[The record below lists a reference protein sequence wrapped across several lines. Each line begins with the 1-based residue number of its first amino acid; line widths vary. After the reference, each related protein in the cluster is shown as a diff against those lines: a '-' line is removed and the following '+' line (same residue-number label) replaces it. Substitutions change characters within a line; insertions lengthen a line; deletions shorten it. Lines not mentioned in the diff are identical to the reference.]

1 MQLKIKALKFTK
13 NLYRTSIVIIAVLT
27 NNLMLSQ
34 NDSITEVSKNKID
47 GVAAVIGDFLIL
59 DSDIDKQF
67 DQLKA
72 SGISTDD
79 MTRCQ
84 VFGKLLEDKLYQ
96 HHAVQDSIV
105 VNNLEIQSFVD
116 QQIDAFAKQIGSMEK
131 LINYY
136 NKNSEQELR
145 NEMFELNKSSE
156 LAKQMQEKIIEE
168 TEVTPE
174 EVRQFFNSIPE
185 NDRPLFNTE
194 LKVAQIVVIPK
205 TTEEEKQKVIDRL
218 EQFKADVVDNGSSFT
233 TKAVLYTEDFQSRK
247 NGGKYTLNRK
257 KPQMVKE
264 YRDVAF
270 SLQEGEI
277 SDPFET
283 SYGFF
288 IIILE
293 KIRGQEYDVRSILLK
308 PKINS
313 SEIEEAKEKL
323 ENARQRI
330 LSGEITFAEAALEVS
345 DQIETKYDGGQLI
358 NPETQDYNFE
368 LTKIDPE
375 LYSQIEKLKDG
386 EVSIVLQD
394 EDRTNPVKF
403 KLLTVT
409 DRTDEHEAN
418 FAKDY
423 LKIQSLALQNKKLK
437 EIEKWQNIKIEDTH
451 ESPLVMLIPLI
462 LLAIGAIFAGF
473 IFKDLFIGHHGLT
486 SNYWSQSIFFLEPLS
501 SEHPPYWIVYLTPL
515 LVIISIPLSYYLFVK
530 NKKITDEVVKGNQ
543 PLYKFLLNKWYF
555 DELYEVV
562 FVKSSKKVGIFLWK
576 FFDLRIIDGFGP
588 DGVSKIIK
596 KLSIKAN
603 KFQSGHIYQYAFIML
618 LGFSAFLTLLI
629 IK

>member
-1 MQLKIKALKFTK
+1 
-13 NLYRTSIVIIAVLT
+13 V
-27 NNLMLSQ
+27 
-34 NDSITEVSKNKID
+34 
-47 GVAAVIGDFLIL
+47 L

-96 HHAVQDSIV
+96 HHAIQDSIV
-105 VNNLEIQSFVD
+105 VNTLEIQSFVD
-116 QQIDAFAKQIGSMEK
+116 QQIDAFAEQIGSMEK

-156 LAKQMQEKIIEE
+156 LAKKMQERIIEE

-205 TTEEEKQKVIDRL
+205 TTEEEKKKVIERL

-233 TKAVLYTEDFQSRK
+233 TKAVLYTEDYASRK
-247 NGGKYTLNRK
+247 NGGKYVLNKK

-283 SYGFF
+283 DFGFF
-288 IIILE
+288 IILLE

-308 PKINS
+308 PKINPEEI
-313 SEIEEAKEKL
+313 SEARNKL
-323 ENARQRI
+323 LNARTRI
-330 LSGEITFAEAALEVS
+330 VNDEISFADAALEIS
-345 DQIETKYDGGQLI
+345 DQVETKYDGGQLI

-368 LTKIDPE
+368 LTKMEPE

-386 EVSIVLQD
+386 EISIVLQD
-394 EDRTNPVKF
+394 EDRMNPVKF

-409 DRTDEHEAN
+409 DRIDEHEAN

-437 EIEKWQNIKIEDTH
+437 EIEKWQDIKIDDTYVKIAS
-451 ESPLVMLIPLI
+451 EYR
-462 LLAIGAIFAGF
+462 
-473 IFKDLFIGHHGLT
+473 DCE
-486 SNYWSQSIFFLEPLS
+486 FFSDWL
-501 SEHPPYWIVYLTPL
+501 
-515 LVIISIPLSYYLFVK
+515 K
-530 NKKITDEVVKGNQ
+530 Q
-543 PLYKFLLNKWYF
+543 
-555 DELYEVV
+555 
-562 FVKSSKKVGIFLWK
+562 
-576 FFDLRIIDGFGP
+576 
-588 DGVSKIIK
+588 
-596 KLSIKAN
+596 
-603 KFQSGHIYQYAFIML
+603 
-618 LGFSAFLTLLI
+618 
-629 IK
+629 

>member
-1 MQLKIKALKFTK
+1 MQLKIKVLKFTK
-13 NLYRTSIVIIAVLT
+13 YLYINYVVVIAVLT
-27 NNLMLSQ
+27 TNMLFSQESNTIDNNR
-34 NDSITEVSKNKID
+34 NKID
-47 GVAAVIGDFLIL
+47 GVAAVVGDFLVL

-67 DQLKA
+67 NQLKA

-96 HHAVQDSIV
+96 HHAIQDSIV
-105 VNNLEIQSFVD
+105 VNTLEIQSFVD
-116 QQIDAFAKQIGSMEK
+116 QQIDAFAEQIGSMEK

-156 LAKQMQEKIIEE
+156 LAKKMQERIIEE

-205 TTEEEKQKVIDRL
+205 TTEEEKKKVIERL

-233 TKAVLYTEDFQSRK
+233 TKAVLYTEDYASRK
-247 NGGKYTLNRK
+247 NGGKYVLNKK

-283 SYGFF
+283 DFGFF
-288 IIILE
+288 IILLE

-308 PKINS
+308 PKINAEEI
-313 SEIEEAKEKL
+313 SEARNKL
-323 ENARQRI
+323 LNARTRI
-330 LSGEITFAEAALEVS
+330 VNDEISFADAALEIS
-345 DQIETKYDGGQLI
+345 DQVETKYDGGQLI

-368 LTKIDPE
+368 LTKMEPE

-386 EVSIVLQD
+386 EISIVLQD
-394 EDRTNPVKF
+394 EDRMNPVKF

-409 DRTDEHEAN
+409 DRIDEHEAN

-437 EIEKWQNIKIEDTH
+437 EIEKWQDIKIDDTYVKIAS
-451 ESPLVMLIPLI
+451 EYR
-462 LLAIGAIFAGF
+462 
-473 IFKDLFIGHHGLT
+473 DCE
-486 SNYWSQSIFFLEPLS
+486 FFSDWL
-501 SEHPPYWIVYLTPL
+501 
-515 LVIISIPLSYYLFVK
+515 K
-530 NKKITDEVVKGNQ
+530 Q
-543 PLYKFLLNKWYF
+543 
-555 DELYEVV
+555 
-562 FVKSSKKVGIFLWK
+562 
-576 FFDLRIIDGFGP
+576 
-588 DGVSKIIK
+588 
-596 KLSIKAN
+596 
-603 KFQSGHIYQYAFIML
+603 
-618 LGFSAFLTLLI
+618 
-629 IK
+629 

>member
-1 MQLKIKALKFTK
+1 MQLKIKILKFTK
-13 NLYRTSIVIIAVLT
+13 YLCMNYVVVIAVLT
-27 NNLMLSQ
+27 TNMLFSQESNIIDNNR
-34 NDSITEVSKNKID
+34 NKID
-47 GVAAVIGDFLIL
+47 GVAAVVGDFLVL

-96 HHAVQDSIV
+96 HHAIQDSIV
-105 VNNLEIQSFVD
+105 VNTLEIQSFVD
-116 QQIDAFAKQIGSMEK
+116 QQIDAFAEQIGSMEK

-156 LAKQMQEKIIEE
+156 LAKKMQERIIEE

-205 TTEEEKQKVIDRL
+205 TTEEEKKKVIERL

-233 TKAVLYTEDFQSRK
+233 TKAVLYTEDYASRK
-247 NGGKYTLNRK
+247 NGGKYVLNKK

-283 SYGFF
+283 DFGFF
-288 IIILE
+288 IILLE

-308 PKINS
+308 PKINPEEI
-313 SEIEEAKEKL
+313 SEARNKL
-323 ENARQRI
+323 LNARTRI
-330 LSGEITFAEAALEVS
+330 VNDEISFADAALEIS
-345 DQIETKYDGGQLI
+345 DQVETKFDGGQLI

-368 LTKIDPE
+368 LTKMEPE

-386 EVSIVLQD
+386 EISIVLQD
-394 EDRTNPVKF
+394 EDRMNPVKF

-409 DRTDEHEAN
+409 DRIDEHEAN

-437 EIEKWQNIKIEDTH
+437 EIEKWQDIKIDDTYVKIAS
-451 ESPLVMLIPLI
+451 EYR
-462 LLAIGAIFAGF
+462 
-473 IFKDLFIGHHGLT
+473 DCE
-486 SNYWSQSIFFLEPLS
+486 FFSDWL
-501 SEHPPYWIVYLTPL
+501 
-515 LVIISIPLSYYLFVK
+515 K
-530 NKKITDEVVKGNQ
+530 Q
-543 PLYKFLLNKWYF
+543 
-555 DELYEVV
+555 
-562 FVKSSKKVGIFLWK
+562 
-576 FFDLRIIDGFGP
+576 
-588 DGVSKIIK
+588 
-596 KLSIKAN
+596 
-603 KFQSGHIYQYAFIML
+603 
-618 LGFSAFLTLLI
+618 
-629 IK
+629 

>member
-1 MQLKIKALKFTK
+1 
-13 NLYRTSIVIIAVLT
+13 
-27 NNLMLSQ
+27 MLSQ

-437 EIEKWQNIKIEDTH
+437 EIEKWQNIKIEDTYVKIANEH
-451 ESPLVMLIPLI
+451 RDCD
-462 LLAIGAIFAGF
+462 FF
-473 IFKDLFIGHHGLT
+473 
-486 SNYWSQSIFFLEPLS
+486 SNWL
-501 SEHPPYWIVYLTPL
+501 
-515 LVIISIPLSYYLFVK
+515 K
-530 NKKITDEVVKGNQ
+530 N
-543 PLYKFLLNKWYF
+543 
-555 DELYEVV
+555 
-562 FVKSSKKVGIFLWK
+562 
-576 FFDLRIIDGFGP
+576 
-588 DGVSKIIK
+588 
-596 KLSIKAN
+596 
-603 KFQSGHIYQYAFIML
+603 
-618 LGFSAFLTLLI
+618 
-629 IK
+629 

>member
-34 NDSITEVSKNKID
+34 NDSITEVSKIKID

-156 LAKQMQEKIIEE
+156 LAKKMQEKIIEE

-386 EVSIVLQD
+386 EVSIVLLD

-437 EIEKWQNIKIEDTH
+437 EIEKWQNIKIEDTYVKIANEH
-451 ESPLVMLIPLI
+451 RDCD
-462 LLAIGAIFAGF
+462 FF
-473 IFKDLFIGHHGLT
+473 
-486 SNYWSQSIFFLEPLS
+486 SNWL
-501 SEHPPYWIVYLTPL
+501 
-515 LVIISIPLSYYLFVK
+515 K
-530 NKKITDEVVKGNQ
+530 N
-543 PLYKFLLNKWYF
+543 
-555 DELYEVV
+555 
-562 FVKSSKKVGIFLWK
+562 
-576 FFDLRIIDGFGP
+576 
-588 DGVSKIIK
+588 
-596 KLSIKAN
+596 
-603 KFQSGHIYQYAFIML
+603 
-618 LGFSAFLTLLI
+618 
-629 IK
+629 

>member
-34 NDSITEVSKNKID
+34 NDSITEVSKIKID

-386 EVSIVLQD
+386 EVSIVLLD

-437 EIEKWQNIKIEDTH
+437 EIEKWQNIKIEDTYVKIANEH
-451 ESPLVMLIPLI
+451 RDCD
-462 LLAIGAIFAGF
+462 FF
-473 IFKDLFIGHHGLT
+473 
-486 SNYWSQSIFFLEPLS
+486 SNWL
-501 SEHPPYWIVYLTPL
+501 
-515 LVIISIPLSYYLFVK
+515 K
-530 NKKITDEVVKGNQ
+530 N
-543 PLYKFLLNKWYF
+543 
-555 DELYEVV
+555 
-562 FVKSSKKVGIFLWK
+562 
-576 FFDLRIIDGFGP
+576 
-588 DGVSKIIK
+588 
-596 KLSIKAN
+596 
-603 KFQSGHIYQYAFIML
+603 
-618 LGFSAFLTLLI
+618 
-629 IK
+629 

>member
-1 MQLKIKALKFTK
+1 MQLKIKILKFTK
-13 NLYRTSIVIIAVLT
+13 HLYLNYVVVIAVLST
-27 NNLMLSQ
+27 NMLFSQ
-34 NDSITEVSKNKID
+34 ESNTIDNNRNKID
-47 GVAAVIGDFLIL
+47 GVAAVVGDFLVL

-96 HHAVQDSIV
+96 HHAIQDSIV
-105 VNNLEIQSFVD
+105 VNTLEIQSFVD
-116 QQIDAFAKQIGSMEK
+116 QQIDAFAEQIGSMEK

-156 LAKQMQEKIIEE
+156 LAKKMQERIIEE

-205 TTEEEKQKVIDRL
+205 TTEEEKKKVIERL

-233 TKAVLYTEDFQSRK
+233 TKAVLYTEDYASRK
-247 NGGKYTLNRK
+247 NGGKYVLNKK

-283 SYGFF
+283 DFGFF
-288 IIILE
+288 IILLE

-308 PKINS
+308 PKINPEEI
-313 SEIEEAKEKL
+313 SEARNKL
-323 ENARQRI
+323 LNARTRI
-330 LSGEITFAEAALEVS
+330 VNDEISFADAALEIS
-345 DQIETKYDGGQLI
+345 DQVETKYDGGQLI

-368 LTKIDPE
+368 LTKMEPE

-386 EVSIVLQD
+386 EISIVLQD
-394 EDRTNPVKF
+394 EDRMNPVKF

-409 DRTDEHEAN
+409 DRIDEHEAN

-437 EIEKWQNIKIEDTH
+437 EIEKWQDIKIDDTYVKIAS
-451 ESPLVMLIPLI
+451 EYR
-462 LLAIGAIFAGF
+462 
-473 IFKDLFIGHHGLT
+473 DCE
-486 SNYWSQSIFFLEPLS
+486 FFSDWL
-501 SEHPPYWIVYLTPL
+501 
-515 LVIISIPLSYYLFVK
+515 K
-530 NKKITDEVVKGNQ
+530 Q
-543 PLYKFLLNKWYF
+543 
-555 DELYEVV
+555 
-562 FVKSSKKVGIFLWK
+562 
-576 FFDLRIIDGFGP
+576 
-588 DGVSKIIK
+588 
-596 KLSIKAN
+596 
-603 KFQSGHIYQYAFIML
+603 
-618 LGFSAFLTLLI
+618 
-629 IK
+629 

>member
-1 MQLKIKALKFTK
+1 MQLKIKILKFTK
-13 NLYRTSIVIIAVLT
+13 YLYVNYVVVIAVLT
-27 NNLMLSQ
+27 TNMLFSQESNTIDNNR
-34 NDSITEVSKNKID
+34 NKID
-47 GVAAVIGDFLIL
+47 GVAAVVGDFLVL

-96 HHAVQDSIV
+96 HHAIQDSIV
-105 VNNLEIQSFVD
+105 VNTLEIQSFVD
-116 QQIDAFAKQIGSMEK
+116 QQIDAFAEQIGSMEK

-156 LAKQMQEKIIEE
+156 LAKKMQERIIEE

-205 TTEEEKQKVIDRL
+205 TTEEEKKKVIERL

-233 TKAVLYTEDFQSRK
+233 TKAVLYTEDYASRK
-247 NGGKYTLNRK
+247 NGGKYVLNKK

-283 SYGFF
+283 DFGFF
-288 IIILE
+288 IILLE

-308 PKINS
+308 PKINPEEI
-313 SEIEEAKEKL
+313 SEARNKL
-323 ENARQRI
+323 LNARTRI
-330 LSGEITFAEAALEVS
+330 VNDEISFADAALEIS
-345 DQIETKYDGGQLI
+345 DQVETKYDGGQLI

-368 LTKIDPE
+368 LTKMEPE

-386 EVSIVLQD
+386 EISIVLQD
-394 EDRTNPVKF
+394 EDRMNPVKF

-409 DRTDEHEAN
+409 DRIDEHEAN

-437 EIEKWQNIKIEDTH
+437 EIEKWQDIKIDDTYVKIAS
-451 ESPLVMLIPLI
+451 EYR
-462 LLAIGAIFAGF
+462 
-473 IFKDLFIGHHGLT
+473 DCE
-486 SNYWSQSIFFLEPLS
+486 FFSDWL
-501 SEHPPYWIVYLTPL
+501 
-515 LVIISIPLSYYLFVK
+515 K
-530 NKKITDEVVKGNQ
+530 Q
-543 PLYKFLLNKWYF
+543 
-555 DELYEVV
+555 
-562 FVKSSKKVGIFLWK
+562 
-576 FFDLRIIDGFGP
+576 
-588 DGVSKIIK
+588 
-596 KLSIKAN
+596 
-603 KFQSGHIYQYAFIML
+603 
-618 LGFSAFLTLLI
+618 
-629 IK
+629 

>member
-1 MQLKIKALKFTK
+1 MQLKIKILKFTK
-13 NLYRTSIVIIAVLT
+13 HLYVNYVVVIAVLT
-27 NNLMLSQ
+27 TNMLFSQENNIID
-34 NDSITEVSKNKID
+34 NNRNKID
-47 GVAAVIGDFLIL
+47 GVAAVVGDFLVL

-96 HHAVQDSIV
+96 HHAIQDSIV
-105 VNNLEIQSFVD
+105 VNTLEIQSFVD
-116 QQIDAFAKQIGSMEK
+116 QQIDAFAEQIGSMEK

-156 LAKQMQEKIIEE
+156 LAKKMQERIIEE

-205 TTEEEKQKVIDRL
+205 TTEEEKKKVIERL

-233 TKAVLYTEDFQSRK
+233 TKAVLYTEDYASRK
-247 NGGKYTLNRK
+247 NGGKYVLNKK

-283 SYGFF
+283 DFGFF
-288 IIILE
+288 IILLE

-308 PKINS
+308 PKINPEEI
-313 SEIEEAKEKL
+313 SEARNKL
-323 ENARQRI
+323 LNARTRI
-330 LSGEITFAEAALEVS
+330 VNDEISFADAALEIS
-345 DQIETKYDGGQLI
+345 DQVETKYDGGQLI

-368 LTKIDPE
+368 LTKMEPE

-386 EVSIVLQD
+386 EISIVLQD
-394 EDRTNPVKF
+394 EDRMNPVKF

-409 DRTDEHEAN
+409 DRIDEHEAN

-437 EIEKWQNIKIEDTH
+437 EIEKWQDIKIDDTYVKIAS
-451 ESPLVMLIPLI
+451 EYR
-462 LLAIGAIFAGF
+462 
-473 IFKDLFIGHHGLT
+473 DCE
-486 SNYWSQSIFFLEPLS
+486 FFSDWL
-501 SEHPPYWIVYLTPL
+501 
-515 LVIISIPLSYYLFVK
+515 K
-530 NKKITDEVVKGNQ
+530 Q
-543 PLYKFLLNKWYF
+543 
-555 DELYEVV
+555 
-562 FVKSSKKVGIFLWK
+562 
-576 FFDLRIIDGFGP
+576 
-588 DGVSKIIK
+588 
-596 KLSIKAN
+596 
-603 KFQSGHIYQYAFIML
+603 
-618 LGFSAFLTLLI
+618 
-629 IK
+629 

>member
-1 MQLKIKALKFTK
+1 MQLKIKILKFTK
-13 NLYRTSIVIIAVLT
+13 YLYVNYVVVIAVLT
-27 NNLMLSQ
+27 TNMLFSQESNTIDNNR
-34 NDSITEVSKNKID
+34 NKID
-47 GVAAVIGDFLIL
+47 GVAAVVGDFLVL

-96 HHAVQDSIV
+96 HHAIQDSIV
-105 VNNLEIQSFVD
+105 VNTLEIQSFVD
-116 QQIDAFAKQIGSMEK
+116 QQIDAFAEQIGSMEK

-156 LAKQMQEKIIEE
+156 LAKKMQERIIEE

-205 TTEEEKQKVIDRL
+205 TTEEEKKKVIERL

-233 TKAVLYTEDFQSRK
+233 TKAVLYTEDYASRK
-247 NGGKYTLNRK
+247 NGGKYVLNKK

-283 SYGFF
+283 DFGFF
-288 IIILE
+288 IILLE

-308 PKINS
+308 PKINPEEI
-313 SEIEEAKEKL
+313 SEARNKL
-323 ENARQRI
+323 LNARTRI
-330 LSGEITFAEAALEVS
+330 VNDEISFADAALEIS
-345 DQIETKYDGGQLI
+345 DQVETKYDGGQLI

-368 LTKIDPE
+368 LTKMEPE

-386 EVSIVLQD
+386 EISIVLQD
-394 EDRTNPVKF
+394 EDRMNPVKF

-409 DRTDEHEAN
+409 DRIDEHEAN

-437 EIEKWQNIKIEDTH
+437 EIEKWQDIKIDDTYVKIAS
-451 ESPLVMLIPLI
+451 EYR
-462 LLAIGAIFAGF
+462 
-473 IFKDLFIGHHGLT
+473 
-486 SNYWSQSIFFLEPLS
+486 NCEFFSDWL
-501 SEHPPYWIVYLTPL
+501 
-515 LVIISIPLSYYLFVK
+515 K
-530 NKKITDEVVKGNQ
+530 Q
-543 PLYKFLLNKWYF
+543 
-555 DELYEVV
+555 
-562 FVKSSKKVGIFLWK
+562 
-576 FFDLRIIDGFGP
+576 
-588 DGVSKIIK
+588 
-596 KLSIKAN
+596 
-603 KFQSGHIYQYAFIML
+603 
-618 LGFSAFLTLLI
+618 
-629 IK
+629 

>member
-1 MQLKIKALKFTK
+1 MQLKIKILKFTK
-13 NLYRTSIVIIAVLT
+13 YLYMNYVVVIAVLT
-27 NNLMLSQ
+27 TNMLFSQESNTIDNNR
-34 NDSITEVSKNKID
+34 NKID
-47 GVAAVIGDFLIL
+47 GVAAVVGDFLVL

-96 HHAVQDSIV
+96 HHAIQDSIV
-105 VNNLEIQSFVD
+105 VNTLEIQSFVD
-116 QQIDAFAKQIGSMEK
+116 QQIDAFAEQIGSMEK

-156 LAKQMQEKIIEE
+156 LAKKMQERIIEE

-205 TTEEEKQKVIDRL
+205 TTEEEKKKVIERL

-233 TKAVLYTEDFQSRK
+233 TKAVLYTEDYASRK
-247 NGGKYTLNRK
+247 NGGKYVLNKK

-283 SYGFF
+283 DFGFF
-288 IIILE
+288 IILLE

-308 PKINS
+308 PKINPEEI
-313 SEIEEAKEKL
+313 SEARNKL
-323 ENARQRI
+323 LNARTRI
-330 LSGEITFAEAALEVS
+330 VNDEISFADAALEIS
-345 DQIETKYDGGQLI
+345 DQLETKYDGGQLI

-368 LTKIDPE
+368 LTKMEPE

-386 EVSIVLQD
+386 EISIVLQD
-394 EDRTNPVKF
+394 EDRMNPVKF

-409 DRTDEHEAN
+409 DRIDEHEAN

-437 EIEKWQNIKIEDTH
+437 EIEKWQDIKIDDTYVKIAS
-451 ESPLVMLIPLI
+451 EYR
-462 LLAIGAIFAGF
+462 
-473 IFKDLFIGHHGLT
+473 
-486 SNYWSQSIFFLEPLS
+486 NCEFFSDWL
-501 SEHPPYWIVYLTPL
+501 
-515 LVIISIPLSYYLFVK
+515 K
-530 NKKITDEVVKGNQ
+530 Q
-543 PLYKFLLNKWYF
+543 
-555 DELYEVV
+555 
-562 FVKSSKKVGIFLWK
+562 
-576 FFDLRIIDGFGP
+576 
-588 DGVSKIIK
+588 
-596 KLSIKAN
+596 
-603 KFQSGHIYQYAFIML
+603 
-618 LGFSAFLTLLI
+618 
-629 IK
+629 